1 MAGTDPALPAA
12 GRTATGGPEGPGATS
27 EPGQGS
33 GSGGEALSADL
44 ETSGPRVPTRVLSL
58 LVLAL
63 VVVLLAS
70 GVVAFV
76 LLHQPRLTPVPVPS
90 VSSVA

>member
-1 MAGTDPALPAA
+1 MAATDPS
-12 GRTATGGPEGPGATS
+12 GTTAGGPDTRSPGTGTS
-27 EPGQGS
+27 EPDQAPGTGA
-33 GSGGEALSADL
+33 EALSADL
-44 ETSGPRVPTRVLSL
+44 ESGGPRVPTRVLHA

-90 VSSVA
+90 VSSIA